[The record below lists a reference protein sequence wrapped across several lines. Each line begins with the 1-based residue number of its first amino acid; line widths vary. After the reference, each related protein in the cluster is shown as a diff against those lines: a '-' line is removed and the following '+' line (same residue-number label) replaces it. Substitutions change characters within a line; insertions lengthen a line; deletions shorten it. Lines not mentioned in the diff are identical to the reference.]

1 MHRITQTYLTSL
13 YLYDNHFMGTEP
25 DRICNLDID
34 RNIALCCDTCDNR
47 LYFSYPTCIENY
59 LGG

>member
-1 MHRITQTYLTSL
+1 
-13 YLYDNHFMGTEP
+13 MGTEP

-34 RNIALCCDTCDNR
+34 RNITLCCDTCDNR